1 MFFGVCLYISV
12 RQKGQCLFKMKEKLS
27 RENSV
32 LIVVGY
38 SGNDEHINKI
48 LKDCISSGLTIYWFK
63 FKKED
68 YVPENM
74 VDSISIIENE
84 EGIDTTLKCDDDNVT
99 MLEQLYSMS
108 YKIRNSLHRHGHA
121 FL

>member
-1 MFFGVCLYISV
+1 MKILMVTSETVPFAKTGGLADVVGSLTKCIDKQYYDV
-12 RQKGQCLFKMKEKLS
+12 RVMIPKYSCMSDKMKEKLS

-32 LIVVGY
+32 LIVIGY

-68 YVPENM
+68 Y
-74 VDSISIIENE
+74 
-84 EGIDTTLKCDDDNVT
+84 
-99 MLEQLYSMS
+99 QS
-108 YKIRNSLHRHGHA
+108 YT
-121 FL
+121 